1 MGFENATCSLTRFRI
16 VDDVPASLWTEVTDR
31 LRQHAFLDIDGM
43 AEMQSIGW
51 CCFDDMRDVDW
62 HTAPPQK
69 GEYIVFSL
77 RKDTRR
83 IPPAVIK
90 KHMDDAL
97 DAERATLRAQGKT
110 FISRERRKELKA
122 QVLLRLRE
130 RFLPTPAFFNV
141 LWLPERNEVWL
152 ASTNPGIVDIFMTLY
167 QHTFDL
173 NLEQITP
180 HTLAIDMLGGAREEE
195 VTAVEETDFA
205 VVDGTRKVSG
215 DTTPDQILGSEFLTW
230 LWFKSDGLPASRQ
243 TIPSN
248 IRVSGRIVVRGEHGM
263 GRSTMAMTARLSRFQ
278 EALFWLALGKRISK
292 AHVDIGEP
300 EAPFPMT
307 LDADTL
313 SISGLRTPT
322 PKLESDGGDDALEA
336 DARLLLRIDSMETA
350 VHLLEQFYW
359 RFIECRFSPAWAA
372 ESDAM
377 RTWIAEEARVENA

>member
-1 MGFENATCSLTRFRI
+1 MGLANATCSLTRFRL

-43 AEMQSIGW
+43 AEKQSIGW

-83 IPPAVIK
+83 IPAAVIK
-90 KHMDDAL
+90 KNMDDAL

-110 FISRERRKELKA
+110 FISRERRKELKE

-152 ASTNPGIVDIFMTLY
+152 ASTNPGIVDIFMTLFKAS
-167 QHTFDL
+167 FDL

-180 HTLAIDMLGGAREEE
+180 HTLAIAMLGEAREKE

-205 VVDGTRKVSG
+205 VDESLTDILAK
-215 DTTPDQILGSEFLTW
+215 TPDQILGSDFLTW
-230 LWFKSDGLPASRQ
+230 LWFKTEGLPVSRQ

-248 IRVSGRIVVRGEHGM
+248 VNVNGSIVVRGAYGM
-263 GRSTMAMTARLSRFQ
+263 ARSTMAMTATMARLQ
-278 EALFWLALGKRISK
+278 EALFGLAIGKHVAR
-292 AHVDIGEP
+292 AHVDIGDGDKP
-300 EAPFPMT
+300 YRMT
-307 LDADTL
+307 LDAYTL

-322 PKLESDGGDDALEA
+322 PKLESDGGDAALEA
-336 DARLLLRIDSMETA
+336 DARLLLKIDSMETA
-350 VHLLEQFYW
+350 VDLLERFYR
-359 RFIECRFSPAWAA
+359 RFLDDRFSRDKW
-372 ESDAM
+372 EVVSDAM
-377 RTWIAEEARVENA
+377 RAWIAEEARVDA